1 MTMHLLRILLP
12 ALCGIPL
19 CVGAVPL
26 TPSEI
31 AETCAN
37 ADGGAHCARLIE
49 TLQLKRLPGLA
60 RRDGSNLV
68 VTLYPQGTATFTDVD
83 DPVDGRSYSLWDSLD
98 AINAVLLYTTTNDS
112 TSFTLLQRRSNRRFS
127 LPAAP
132 VVSPDRQR
140 LVTADVCRKNCSNE
154 IAVWKFSG
162 DGLAKELSWTP
173 PPAWTDAGATW
184 KNAETLT
191 IEYTAGAQA
200 DTKIERKLADPAWAR
215 VAPGSDTA
223 PNR

>member
-1 MTMHLLRILLP
+1 MTMRLLRVLLLP
-12 ALCGIPL
+12 ALCCIPL
-19 CVGAVPL
+19 WVCAAQL

-49 TLQLKRLPGLA
+49 TQQLKRLPGLA
-60 RRDGSNLV
+60 RRDGTNLI

-83 DPVDGRSYSLWDSLD
+83 DPVNGRSYSLWDSLD
-98 AINAVLLYTTTNDS
+98 AINAVVLYTTTNES
-112 TSFTLLQRRSNRRFS
+112 TTFTLLQRRNNRRYS

-132 VVSPDRQR
+132 VLSPDRQR

-162 DGLAKELSWTP
+162 EGLAKELSWTP
-173 PPAWTDAGATW
+173 PAAWTDAGATW

-191 IEYTAGAQA
+191 IEYSAGAPG
-200 DTKIERKLADPAWAR
+200 DLKLERTLADPAWTR
-215 VAPGSDTA
+215 LPPSQ
-223 PNR
+223 